1 MGKLRANNLKKYF
14 RVGNGIIK
22 AVDGV
27 DIEINEREICALVG
41 ESGSGKSTLGK
52 LILRIIEPDE
62 GTIFFNGIDI
72 TKLDR
77 VNLRTMRRKM
87 QMIFQDPFTTFN
99 PIYKIGT
106 QIFEAVKFHKVID
119 DNLVEDY
126 VAQLMRIVA
135 LHPDILKKYPSQLS
149 GGQLQRCAIVRAI
162 SLQPEFLICDEIVSS
177 LDVSVQVQIIELLK
191 VLKDEFKLT
200 VLFITH
206 DIGVARRIASR
217 AFVMNSGKIVEQ
229 GSIEKIFYEPSH
241 EYTKKLI
248 GSVLSIKTIGER

>member
-1 MGKLRANNLKKYF
+1 LEKIRANNLKKYF
-14 RVGNGIIK
+14 RSGNRIIK

-62 GTIFFNGIDI
+62 GEIFFNGIDI
-72 TKLDR
+72 TKLDKS
-77 VNLRTMRRKM
+77 NLRAMRKKM

-99 PIYKIGT
+99 PIYKIGN
-106 QIFEAVKFHKVID
+106 QIFEAIKFHKVVE

-126 VAQLMRIVA
+126 VVQLMRVVA
-135 LHPDILKKYPSQLS
+135 LHPDTLKKYPSQLS

-191 VLKDEFKLT
+191 VLKEEFKLT

-206 DIGVARRIASR
+206 DIGVARRIANR
-217 AFVMNSGKIVEQ
+217 AFVMYSGKIVEK
-229 GSIEKIFYEPSH
+229 GAIEKIFYEPSH
-241 EYTKKLI
+241 EYTKKLL
-248 GSVLSIKTIGER
+248 GSVLSIKT